1 MKTKGVSRDAQ
12 ASDLAID
19 EFGYDSSLQSSYHHN
34 EGFGSLQDVF
44 DALEHE
50 KLLSNPSNFAS
61 ETFIECLHVTR
72 DSRGKIIMSP
82 SL

>member
-1 MKTKGVSRDAQ
+1 VKPKGVSRDAQ
-12 ASDLAID
+12 ASDLALD
-19 EFGYDSSLQSSYHHN
+19 EFDYNSSFQSSYHHS

-50 KLLSNPSNFAS
+50 KLLSNPRNFAS
-61 ETFIECLHVTR
+61 ETFIECLNVTR
-72 DSRGKIIMSP
+72 DSGGKIIMSL